1 MQTFPSKSV
10 IIGPSPGALG
20 RVTARA
26 TGEFEVEARNNA
38 DRPSKHGGDS
48 LSVKF
53 SGAAA
58 ATVADIEELPEG
70 RYKVSFVA
78 PNAGS
83 YQVTVKMNG
92 EHIKDSP
99 FKITVSAPS
108 AQANMCKVSGK
119 GLTRLTAGEK
129 GCFQVTF
136 IDRTGGMAPAA
147 ELDVRLKPEGVPIPG
162 PDDPIEVPPHV
173 QKIFKQFDKDGSG
186 DVDFS
191 ELKEALALLGYGDDR
206 KAAAVLLRRY
216 DSDGGGLD
224 LEEFTQLVSDME
236 MAKTTGFLMLGVS
249 KTDHKSI
256 VEVNFEV
263 KRAANYDLHL
273 GLAASA
279 GGGFLEGSP
288 FSLTVVPSKGNAENT
303 ALPATLIEA
312 GLVTA
317 VGEEGC
323 FEFTAYDAYK
333 NACIKGNDNMR
344 VSTAGNDQFK
354 ANVIDLG
361 TGKYE
366 IRYRCDQSGL
376 HKMLVTIGEKHVRGS
391 PLTVVCEPGP
401 MVVDTCEA
409 LIPEEVVTTDAGT
422 PNWLRIRA
430 RDRFGNVTTNVPPG
444 ISFNVQMRRRR
455 SSDSESPT
463 RARADIGRLDASQGQ
478 WNRDGVFELA
488 YVPASSGTFEMHLL
502 CVRDV
507 GVEEEAAAPKDK
519 RKKDGKAKAAQAL
532 VQVRQITEEVPT
544 FSTFFMEVAAL
555 GPDTKMSTI
564 TNAIGMQHQQPRAGE
579 RLRVNIDLRDRF
591 GNPCCFPASFY
602 QDDLLPLRA
611 EMFKHSVLEGHKLN
625 PSEAGPHELQLC
637 PGNEKEGTYTV
648 HHVLVR
654 TGKFSV
660 AVLLDGKHIHRSPI
674 HFNVSADAPLGRKS
688 RLERLIPGHNPD
700 DHPAARNAARLT
712 QGDVPSPFVGKPYG
726 LKLQLRDKH
735 GNAIDAGG
743 TPIELSVDA
752 PPIIKGSELDHIM
765 APKLEQ
771 TVIDLKN
778 GSYRIQI
785 TAIQAGLH
793 VITVHVGGQ
802 EVIGSPLTL
811 VVEKPP
817 VLASTKVA
825 GKSRGDTLFAVAS
838 AISNRGLNWAFC
850 EWLGCVHEQLDALV
864 IIRWAAQGLTQHGV
878 RSAFNAWIALTETLL
893 YEKSI
898 IARTRGTLAMNWVNS
913 CFFRWKKRFRDEIQ
927 SGKKLALWLESND
940 TSLAEELLKERFQEA
955 FAWWSVW
962 RLNATPVGL
971 NWDTTS
977 NPTSSPTPSRYRPT
991 DSRMGSAV
999 SESLD
1004 GAESD
1009 L

>member
-1 MQTFPSKSV
+1 M
-10 IIGPSPGALG
+10 
-20 RVTARA
+20 TARA

-38 DRPSKHGGDS
+38 DRPSKQGGDS

-53 SGAAA
+53 SGTAA
-58 ATVADIEELPEG
+58 ATVANIEELPEG

-99 FKITVSAPS
+99 FKLTVSAPS

-136 IDRTGGMAPAA
+136 LDRTGDLVPAA

-173 QKIFKQFDKDGSG
+173 EKIFRQFDKDGSG

-216 DSDGGGLD
+216 DSDGGGLGI
-224 LEEFTQLVSDME
+224 EEFTQLVSDME

-354 ANVIDLG
+354 ANVVDLG

-488 YVPASSGTFEMHLL
+488 YVPASSGTFEMHVL

-507 GVEEEAAAPKDK
+507 DIEEEEAAKKDK
-519 RKKDGKAKAAQAL
+519 RKKDGNAKAAKA
-532 VQVRQITEEVPT
+532 RQITEEVPT
-544 FSTFFMEVAAL
+544 FPTFFMEVAAL

-564 TNAIGMQHQQPRAGE
+564 ADVRDARHQQLRAGE

-674 HFNVSADAPLGRKS
+674 HFNVSADAPLGRKC
-688 RLERLIPGHNPD
+688 RLERLIPDHNPD
-700 DHPAARNAARLT
+700 DNPAARNAARLT

-735 GNAIDAGG
+735 GNAIDACG

-838 AISNRGLNWAFC
+838 AISNMGLNWAFC
-850 EWLGCVHEQLDALV
+850 EWLGCVHEHLDALV
-864 IIRWAAQGLTQHGV
+864 IIRWAAQGLIQHGV
-878 RSAFNAWIALTETLL
+878 RSAFNTWIALAETRL

-898 IARTRGTLAMNWVNS
+898 IARTRALMDTYWIT
-913 CFFRWKKRFRDEIQ
+913 CFLKWKRWTWFIHHMSLMLK
-927 SGKKLALWLESND
+927 LWLKDGNVL
-940 TSLAEELLKERFQEA
+940 LAEELLMVNYKEA
-955 FAWWSVW
+955 FAWWSAW

>member
-99 FKITVSAPS
+99 FKLTVSAPS

-391 PLTVVCEPGP
+391 PLTVVCKPGP
-401 MVVDTCEA
+401 MVVDTCEV

-488 YVPASSGTFEMHLL
+488 YVPASSGTFEMHVL

-507 GVEEEAAAPKDK
+507 GVEEEEAAKKDK
-519 RKKDGKAKAAQAL
+519 RKKDGNAKAAKA
-532 VQVRQITEEVPT
+532 RQITEEVPT
-544 FSTFFMEVAAL
+544 FPTFFMEVAAL

-564 TNAIGMQHQQPRAGE
+564 TNAIGMQHQQLRAGE
-579 RLRVNIDLRDRF
+579 QLRVNIDLRDRF

-625 PSEAGPHELQLC
+625 SSEAGPHELQLC

-674 HFNVSADAPLGRKS
+674 HFNVSADAPLGRKC
-688 RLERLIPGHNPD
+688 RLERLIPDHNPD

-752 PPIIKGSELDHIM
+752 PPIIKGSELDHFM

-838 AISNRGLNWAFC
+838 AISNMGLNWAFC

-864 IIRWAAQGLTQHGV
+864 IIRWAAQGLIQHGV
-878 RSAFNAWIALTETLL
+878 RSAFNTWIALAETRL

-898 IARTRGTLAMNWVNS
+898 IARTRALMDTYWIT
-913 CFFRWKKRFRDEIQ
+913 CFLKWKRWTWFIHHMSLMLK
-927 SGKKLALWLESND
+927 LWLKDGNVL
-940 TSLAEELLKERFQEA
+940 LAEELLMVNYKEA
-955 FAWWSVW
+955 FAWWSAW

-977 NPTSSPTPSRYRPT
+977 NATSGRAT

-999 SESLD
+999 AGILD

-1009 L
+1009 GCNSRAPTRNVL

>member
-1 MQTFPSKSV
+1 VLLGMQTAPSKSV
-10 IIGPSPGALG
+10 IIGPSPSALG

-26 TGEFEVEARNNA
+26 TGEFVVEARNNA
-38 DRPSKHGGDS
+38 DRPSKQGGDS

-53 SGAAA
+53 SGTAA
-58 ATVADIEELPEG
+58 ATVVNIEELPEG

-99 FKITVSAPS
+99 FKLTVSAPS

-136 IDRTGGMAPAA
+136 IDRFGGMAPAA

-216 DSDGGGLD
+216 DSDGGGLGI
-224 LEEFTQLVSDME
+224 EEFTQLVSDME

-273 GLAASA
+273 GLAASE

-303 ALPATLIEA
+303 ALPATLVEA

-344 VSTAGNDQFK
+344 VSTAGNDQFE
-354 ANVIDLG
+354 ANVVDLG

-391 PLTVVCEPGP
+391 PLTVVCKPGP
-401 MVVDTCEA
+401 MVVDTCEV

-444 ISFNVQMRRRR
+444 ISFNVEMRRRR
-455 SSDSESPT
+455 SPDSDSPI

-488 YVPASSGTFEMHLL
+488 YVPASSGTFEMHVL

-507 GVEEEAAAPKDK
+507 GIAEEEATKKDK
-519 RKKDGKAKAAQAL
+519 RKKDGNAKAAKAQ
-532 VQVRQITEEVPT
+532 VQVRQITEEVPAFPT
-544 FSTFFMEVAAL
+544 FLMEVAAL

-564 TNAIGMQHQQPRAGE
+564 TNASGMQHQQLRAGE
-579 RLRVNIDLRDRF
+579 QLRVNIDLRDRF
-591 GNPCCFPASFY
+591 GNPCYFPASFY

-611 EMFKHSVLEGHKLN
+611 EMFKHSVLLGHKLN
-625 PSEAGPHELQLC
+625 PSEAGPHELQLR

-648 HHVLVR
+648 LHVLVR

-674 HFNVSADAPLGRKS
+674 HFNVFADAALGRKC
-688 RLERLIPGHNPD
+688 RLERLIPDHNPD
-700 DHPAARNAARLT
+700 DNAAARNAARLT

-752 PPIIKGSELDHIM
+752 PPIIKGSELDHFM

-793 VITVHVGGQ
+793 MITVHVGGQ

-850 EWLGCVHEQLDALV
+850 EWLGCVYEQLDALV
-864 IIRWAAQGLTQHGV
+864 IIRWAAQGLIQHGV
-878 RSAFNAWIALTETLL
+878 RSAFNTWIALTETLL
-893 YEKSI
+893 HVKAD
-898 IARTRGTLAMNWVNS
+898 IARVRGRLTMNWVKS
-913 CFFRWKKRFRDEIQ
+913 CFFEWNKRFRNEKQ

-940 TSLAEELLKERFQEA
+940 TLLAEELLKERFQEA

-971 NWDTTS
+971 SWDTTS
-977 NPTSSPTPSRYRPT
+977 NPMSCRAT

-1004 GAESD
+1004 GAVSD

>member
-78 PNAGS
+78 PKAGS

-99 FKITVSAPS
+99 FKLTVSAPS

-173 QKIFKQFDKDGSG
+173 EKIFRQFDKDGSG

-288 FSLTVVPSKGNAENT
+288 FSLTVVPSKGTAENT

-354 ANVIDLG
+354 ANVVDLG

-478 WNRDGVFELA
+478 WNRDG
-488 YVPASSGTFEMHLL
+488 
-502 CVRDV
+502 
-507 GVEEEAAAPKDK
+507 AA
-519 RKKDGKAKAAQAL
+519 
-532 VQVRQITEEVPT
+532 
-544 FSTFFMEVAAL
+544 
-555 GPDTKMSTI
+555 
-564 TNAIGMQHQQPRAGE
+564 
-579 RLRVNIDLRDRF
+579 
-591 GNPCCFPASFY
+591 C
-602 QDDLLPLRA
+602 
-611 EMFKHSVLEGHKLN
+611 
-625 PSEAGPHELQLC
+625 LQ
-637 PGNEKEGTYTV
+637 T
-648 HHVLVR
+648 
-654 TGKFSV
+654 
-660 AVLLDGKHIHRSPI
+660 
-674 HFNVSADAPLGRKS
+674 
-688 RLERLIPGHNPD
+688 
-700 DHPAARNAARLT
+700 
-712 QGDVPSPFVGKPYG
+712 
-726 LKLQLRDKH
+726 
-735 GNAIDAGG
+735 
-743 TPIELSVDA
+743 
-752 PPIIKGSELDHIM
+752 
-765 APKLEQ
+765 
-771 TVIDLKN
+771 
-778 GSYRIQI
+778 
-785 TAIQAGLH
+785 
-793 VITVHVGGQ
+793 
-802 EVIGSPLTL
+802 
-811 VVEKPP
+811 
-817 VLASTKVA
+817 
-825 GKSRGDTLFAVAS
+825 
-838 AISNRGLNWAFC
+838 
-850 EWLGCVHEQLDALV
+850 
-864 IIRWAAQGLTQHGV
+864 
-878 RSAFNAWIALTETLL
+878 
-893 YEKSI
+893 
-898 IARTRGTLAMNWVNS
+898 
-913 CFFRWKKRFRDEIQ
+913 
-927 SGKKLALWLESND
+927 
-940 TSLAEELLKERFQEA
+940 
-955 FAWWSVW
+955 
-962 RLNATPVGL
+962 
-971 NWDTTS
+971 
-977 NPTSSPTPSRYRPT
+977 
-991 DSRMGSAV
+991 
-999 SESLD
+999 
-1004 GAESD
+1004 
-1009 L
+1009 

>member
-1 MQTFPSKSV
+1 M
-10 IIGPSPGALG
+10 
-20 RVTARA
+20 
-26 TGEFEVEARNNA
+26 
-38 DRPSKHGGDS
+38 
-48 LSVKF
+48 
-53 SGAAA
+53 
-58 ATVADIEELPEG
+58 
-70 RYKVSFVA
+70 
-78 PNAGS
+78 
-83 YQVTVKMNG
+83 
-92 EHIKDSP
+92 
-99 FKITVSAPS
+99 
-108 AQANMCKVSGK
+108 
-119 GLTRLTAGEK
+119 
-129 GCFQVTF
+129 
-136 IDRTGGMAPAA
+136 
-147 ELDVRLKPEGVPIPG
+147 
-162 PDDPIEVPPHV
+162 
-173 QKIFKQFDKDGSG
+173 
-186 DVDFS
+186 
-191 ELKEALALLGYGDDR
+191 
-206 KAAAVLLRRY
+206 
-216 DSDGGGLD
+216 
-224 LEEFTQLVSDME
+224 
-236 MAKTTGFLMLGVS
+236 
-249 KTDHKSI
+249 
-256 VEVNFEV
+256 
-263 KRAANYDLHL
+263 
-273 GLAASA
+273 
-279 GGGFLEGSP
+279 
-288 FSLTVVPSKGNAENT
+288 
-303 ALPATLIEA
+303 
-312 GLVTA
+312 
-317 VGEEGC
+317 
-323 FEFTAYDAYK
+323 
-333 NACIKGNDNMR
+333 
-344 VSTAGNDQFK
+344 
-354 ANVIDLG
+354 
-361 TGKYE
+361 
-366 IRYRCDQSGL
+366 
-376 HKMLVTIGEKHVRGS
+376 
-391 PLTVVCEPGP
+391 
-401 MVVDTCEA
+401 
-409 LIPEEVVTTDAGT
+409 
-422 PNWLRIRA
+422 
-430 RDRFGNVTTNVPPG
+430 
-444 ISFNVQMRRRR
+444 
-455 SSDSESPT
+455 
-463 RARADIGRLDASQGQ
+463 
-478 WNRDGVFELA
+478 
-488 YVPASSGTFEMHLL
+488 
-502 CVRDV
+502 
-507 GVEEEAAAPKDK
+507 
-519 RKKDGKAKAAQAL
+519 
-532 VQVRQITEEVPT
+532 
-544 FSTFFMEVAAL
+544 
-555 GPDTKMSTI
+555 
-564 TNAIGMQHQQPRAGE
+564 
-579 RLRVNIDLRDRF
+579 
-591 GNPCCFPASFY
+591 
-602 QDDLLPLRA
+602 PLRA

-674 HFNVSADAPLGRKS
+674 HFNVSADAPLGRKC
-688 RLERLIPGHNPD
+688 RLERLIPDHNPD
-700 DHPAARNAARLT
+700 DNPAARNAARLT

-838 AISNRGLNWAFC
+838 AISNMGLNWAFC

-977 NPTSSPTPSRYRPT
+977 NPTSCRPT
-991 DSRMGSAV
+991 DSPPPAHTIAAW
-999 SESLD
+999 SEPR
-1004 GAESD
+1004 AQIPVV
-1009 L
+1009 

>member
-1 MQTFPSKSV
+1 MQTAPSKSV

-99 FKITVSAPS
+99 FKLTVSAPS

-136 IDRTGGMAPAA
+136 LDRTGDMAPVV

-173 QKIFKQFDKDGSG
+173 EKIFRQFDKDGSG

-216 DSDGGGLD
+216 DSDGGGLGI
-224 LEEFTQLVSDME
+224 EEFTQLVSDME

-344 VSTAGNDQFK
+344 VSTAGNDQFE
-354 ANVIDLG
+354 ANVVDLG

-391 PLTVVCEPGP
+391 PLTVVCKPGP
-401 MVVDTCEA
+401 MVVDTCEV

-488 YVPASSGTFEMHLL
+488 YVPASSGTFEMHVL

-507 GVEEEAAAPKDK
+507 DIEEEEAAKKDK
-519 RKKDGKAKAAQAL
+519 RKKDGNAKAAKA
-532 VQVRQITEEVPT
+532 RQITEEVPT
-544 FSTFFMEVAAL
+544 FPTFFMEVAAL

-564 TNAIGMQHQQPRAGE
+564 ADVRDARHQQLRAGE

-817 VLASTKVA
+817 VLASTKVG

-838 AISNRGLNWAFC
+838 AISNMGLNWAFC

-977 NPTSSPTPSRYRPT
+977 NPTSCRPT
-991 DSRMGSAV
+991 DSPPPAHTI
-999 SESLD
+999 
-1004 GAESD
+1004 AA
-1009 L
+1009 

>member
-1 MQTFPSKSV
+1 MQTAPSKSV

-38 DRPSKHGGDS
+38 DRPSKQGGDS

-99 FKITVSAPS
+99 FKLTVSAPS

-323 FEFTAYDAYK
+323 FEFSAYDAYK

-344 VSTAGNDQFK
+344 VSTAGNDQFE
-354 ANVIDLG
+354 ANVVDLG

-391 PLTVVCEPGP
+391 PLTVVCKPGP
-401 MVVDTCEA
+401 MVVDTCEV

-488 YVPASSGTFEMHLL
+488 YDPASSGTFEMHLL

-674 HFNVSADAPLGRKS
+674 HFNVSADAPLGRKC
-688 RLERLIPGHNPD
+688 RLERLIPDDNPD
-700 DHPAARNAARLT
+700 DNPAARNAARLT
-712 QGDVPSPFVGKPYG
+712 QGDVPSPFVGKPCG
-726 LKLQLRDKH
+726 LKLQLRDKL

-838 AISNRGLNWAFC
+838 AISNMGLNWAFC